1 MFFRSLHWTV
11 IILISLQSYAERLA
25 STLINTGKR
34 M

>member
-25 STLINTGKR
+25 SSLRHTSKR
-34 M
+34 L